1 MFESQ
6 PITASKDIGFRVEGV
21 EPLAVSVVSNDQY
34 PVTACSWLQIIN
46 RKLVFRSACSSSV
59 AVHPFSAMFHLDGD
73 LTLGGR
79 RGNNYVGLI
88 ALRDLSL
95 AISVGIGLVSA
106 SESAQRAIV
115 CTSSSSFARSSN

>member
-1 MFESQ
+1 
-6 PITASKDIGFRVEGV
+6 
-21 EPLAVSVVSNDQY
+21 LAVSVVSNDQY

-46 RKLVFRSACSSSV
+46 RKLVSERLLEFGGSPS
-59 AVHPFSAMFHLDGD
+59 FSAMFHLDGD

-95 AISVGIGLVSA
+95 AISVVSA
-106 SESAQRAIV
+106 S
-115 CTSSSSFARSSN
+115 